1 LREVDHPEH
10 GWLGLVERISSPGM
24 NLTAEIKTRRWR
36 VIASTAPEPVAGA
49 CPAVNTKG
57 LPTTQH
63 DVETSGL
70 KVQVSNPTLERGSPW
85 KRLPQG
91 LSFE

>member
-1 LREVDHPEH
+1 V
-10 GWLGLVERISSPGM
+10 
-24 NLTAEIKTRRWR
+24 R
-36 VIASTAPEPVAGA
+36 VILSRPVAGSKLA
-49 CPAVNTKG
+49 TRYRWEDAAPPCRGRRVAGAGNTKG

>member
-49 CPAVNTKG
+49 CPAEKY
-57 LPTTQH
+57 
-63 DVETSGL
+63 
-70 KVQVSNPTLERGSPW
+70 
-85 KRLPQG
+85 
-91 LSFE
+91 